1 LKQKA
6 WAAKEA
12 QRQAKD
18 EENASVRAEKD
29 ELKSKAWEVKTS
41 QREAKDQENASVREE
56 KDRLKAIAWGVKMDV
71 REMKDRA
78 NEIIRARKD
87 AAKANSWE
95 IRQVIRDRK
104 DAMKA
109 VVDFNRATAKAA
121 QAAVRKAFW
130 DIRAD
135 QKVNWNVRTAG
146 LRSQDMYCYN
156 TDDVSSTWSAGSN
169 SVQLEGFNNVH
180 QGTVAIGRSS
190 VQSGNYF
197 ISVVGGWGDKRI
209 FAVEGEGLEKSERS
223 PYGKYWERYWTIAGT
238 SELEP
243 SNDVLNIN
251 VAHAGDSAGSDLT
264 WYLCVDR
271 NDASNPCRDEPCK
284 NGGSCSVSGND
295 AQCQCISEPVA
306 YEGPTCETCTCEN
319 TSDMSSCAVFLPIL
333 GIDASTVQGCDF
345 LEHCKADDPCVT
357 YENKCAAMQANC
369 GSGEVQAFV
378 PCVLLTA
385 VGNTCESK

>member
-1 LKQKA
+1 MG
-6 WAAKEA
+6 
-12 QRQAKD
+12 
-18 EENASVRAEKD
+18 
-29 ELKSKAWEVKTS
+29 TS

-56 KDRLKAIAWGVKMDV
+56 KDRLKAIAWGVKMGV

-169 SVQLEGFNNVH
+169 SVQLEGFDNVH

-190 VQSGNYF
+190 VQSGNY
-197 ISVVGGWGDKRI
+197 K
-209 FAVEGEGLEKSERS
+209 K
-223 PYGKYWERYWTIAGT
+223 WEN
-238 SELEP
+238 L
-243 SNDVLNIN
+243 
-251 VAHAGDSAGSDLT
+251 
-264 WYLCVDR
+264 
-271 NDASNPCRDEPCK
+271 
-284 NGGSCSVSGND
+284 
-295 AQCQCISEPVA
+295 
-306 YEGPTCETCTCEN
+306 
-319 TSDMSSCAVFLPIL
+319 
-333 GIDASTVQGCDF
+333 
-345 LEHCKADDPCVT
+345 
-357 YENKCAAMQANC
+357 
-369 GSGEVQAFV
+369 
-378 PCVLLTA
+378 
-385 VGNTCESK
+385 